1 MALENIEGAGVVISA
16 LNRTNPTA
24 TDDRSE
30 GDNHMRGIKNTIL
43 NTFPNVNGVVNASDE
58 DLNQLVGAT
67 SPLQPQLDAIDGKA
81 DANAGNI
88 SVNAGNISANAGNI
102 SSNTSRITQN
112 EADIL
117 ALQGGETGLG
127 VSPAR
132 HALFSTQTQ
141 LFSSTNW
148 TALAGLAITVP
159 LTWTGV
165 TSVKVDA
172 AVNLETEVL
181 GTVLNEPKLLA
192 LDIAVFVAGAPVR
205 QYLTAMGIQTQ
216 EHNGITLILETL
228 VPVNTIVF
236 ATPGQEVSIR
246 AKLSTAITPGVSG
259 YVCRNNTNS
268 TLCVTPV
275 NLLA

>member
-30 GDNHMRGIKNTIL
+30 GDNHLRGIKNTIL
-43 NTFPNVNGVVNASDE
+43 NTFPNINGVVNASDE

-67 SPLQPQLDAIDGKA
+67 SPLQPQIDSVVADTSSNLDAIT
-81 DANAGNI
+81 
-88 SVNAGNISANAGNI
+88 VNAGNTVANE
-102 SSNTSRITQN
+102 SRITQN

-181 GTVLNEPKLLA
+181 GTALNEPKLLA

-236 ATPGQEVSIR
+236 AAPGQEVSIR
-246 AKLSTAITPGVSG
+246 AKLSTAITPGVAG